1 MRTGV
6 NQKRELIGLWR
17 EHDSTGLRAET
28 KLKHTALAVRVA
40 RKHTR
45 SQRRFRD
52 DTAKLKMGS
61 RQAPH
66 FSFLGGVALGR
77 CVAAMMV
84 IARAMLAPMPGVRCG
99 SAGGGILTIA
109 AGLRSR
115 ILRSLPRRGKKR
127 RRQSQHQNTRY
138 LFH

>member
-1 MRTGV
+1 MSSSGS
-6 NQKRELIGLWR
+6 GG

-52 DTAKLKMGS
+52 DTAKIENGEPSGS
-61 RQAPH
+61 P
-66 FSFLGGVALGR
+66 FSFLGVVALRR

-84 IARAMLAPMPGVRCG
+84 IARAMPAPMPGVRCG
-99 SAGGGILTIA
+99 SAGGRKRTIA
-109 AGLRSR
+109 AGLRS
-115 ILRSLPRRGKKR
+115 
-127 RRQSQHQNTRY
+127 
-138 LFH
+138 